1 MPDSRI
7 SLPIQKFLEST
18 KELFS
23 MDKDFPAPPQPDQQ
37 EPTELEKKQEGERQ
51 LRMRYNYRHW

>member
-7 SLPIQKFLEST
+7 PPPIQKFWETT

-23 MDKDFPAPPQPDQQ
+23 MDKDFPAPPQLDPQ
-37 EPTELEKKQEGERQ
+37 EPTAMEKKQEEERL
-51 LRMRYNYRHW
+51 LRMRHNYRHW